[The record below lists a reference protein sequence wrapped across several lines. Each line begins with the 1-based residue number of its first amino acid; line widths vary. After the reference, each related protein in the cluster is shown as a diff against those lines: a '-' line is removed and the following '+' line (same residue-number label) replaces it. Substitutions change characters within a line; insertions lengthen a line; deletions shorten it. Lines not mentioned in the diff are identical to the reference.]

1 LECRSLD
8 AILDRLFFETGFL
21 LHSQNPKRRR
31 RFALP
36 AHSMLAAFGLIC
48 FALMPLACTTKTE
61 GPAVY
66 PKAVGAAD
74 EGSAIQA
81 LRTIASAQTQAK
93 AMRNSYASF
102 DTLVQLG
109 FLDTRFAGETPNLR
123 GYRFSM
129 AANESQF
136 AVNADP
142 QVTENSPTTG
152 SRHFYLDSSAN
163 AIHVNPTEP
172 ATKQDPLL

>member
-1 LECRSLD
+1 MTTNRHI
-8 AILDRLFFETGFL
+8 AT
-21 LHSQNPKRRR
+21 
-31 RFALP
+31 AT
-36 AHSMLAAFGLIC
+36 ALIC
-48 FALMPLACTTKTE
+48 VALLLVSCGAKTE

-66 PKAVGAAD
+66 SKAVGAAD
-74 EGSAIQA
+74 EGTAIQA

-93 AMRNSYASF
+93 AMRNAYASF

-129 AANESQF
+129 TASESQF

-152 SRHFYLDSSAN
+152 SRHFYFASADN
-163 AIHVNPTEP
+163 TIHVNPTQP
-172 ATKQDPLL
+172 ATRQDPPL

>member
-1 LECRSLD
+1 MTTRHRILTATAIICIALLSLSC
-8 AILDRLFFETGFL
+8 G
-21 LHSQNPKRRR
+21 S
-31 RFALP
+31 
-36 AHSMLAAFGLIC
+36 
-48 FALMPLACTTKTE
+48 KTE

-66 PKAVGAAD
+66 TKPVGAAD
-74 EGSAIQA
+74 EGAAIQA

-102 DTLVQLG
+102 DGLVQLG

-129 AANESQF
+129 TANDSQF

-152 SRHFYLDSSAN
+152 SRHFYFESSDN
-163 AIHVNPTEP
+163 TIHVNPTQT
-172 ATKQDPLL
+172 ATRQDPPL